1 MTASNSG
8 NHSGATGSHW
18 HLLCH
23 FTNILDQSGHCKEQA
38 QPSSHPQ
45 LPASNPMPAQVS
57 MNTSDDLTQDKVSSS
72 PLFFFGVV
80 LVQTRN
86 FPNQLTTQLQID
98 LGWPREGSSIWV
110 ENGIN
115 IVVAVQ
121 LNFSWKHDQT
131 SPFTF
136 TGVFHLLYSRHL
148 RSYQIWEIKLS
159 SKPIYFF
166 KILWEN
172 KYVEI
177 QTAMIRLHTLTEISW
192 TPLQYTSI
200 LTPQPAGYCKNMKE
214 NQLVHTIAKT
224 QVLCYAHQNTTS

>member
-8 NHSGATGSHW
+8 NCSGATGSHW
-18 HLLCH
+18 HPLCH

-80 LVQTRN
+80 ISTN
-86 FPNQLTTQLQID
+86 KEFSKSAHHTTTD

-121 LNFSWKHDQT
+121 LKFSWKHDQT

-136 TGVFHLLYSRHL
+136 TGVFNLLYSRHL

-172 KYVEI
+172 QYVEI
-177 QTAMIRLHTLTEISW
+177 QTPWSDCIH
-192 TPLQYTSI
+192 
-200 LTPQPAGYCKNMKE
+200 
-214 NQLVHTIAKT
+214 
-224 QVLCYAHQNTTS
+224 